1 MLFLHKGTT
10 KNDLVKRIVRGIH
23 KKSINTEPSQQ
34 ETTMKNTMN
43 SQCLFAKKPYQ
54 KALMRIV
61 EIETVDVLTASN
73 EPTRQLDNFQK
84 KNTDDWF

>member
-1 MLFLHKGTT
+1 
-10 KNDLVKRIVRGIH
+10 
-23 KKSINTEPSQQ
+23 
-34 ETTMKNTMN
+34 MKNTMN